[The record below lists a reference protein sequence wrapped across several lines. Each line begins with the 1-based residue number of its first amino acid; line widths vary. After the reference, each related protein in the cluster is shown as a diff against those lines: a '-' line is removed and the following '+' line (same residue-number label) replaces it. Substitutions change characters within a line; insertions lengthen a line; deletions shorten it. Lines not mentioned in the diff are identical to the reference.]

1 MLYKLSKS
9 DLQLSENDKEL
20 LAKEAAA
27 INYRLENKKDP
38 ADAFNDR
45 FIALTIG
52 DLSKQDKER
61 LRLRGVDLSQYHS
74 LPLTDLIL

>member
-1 MLYKLSKS
+1 VLYKLSKS
-9 DLQLSENDKEL
+9 DLQLTENDKEL

-45 FIALTIG
+45 FTALTIG